1 MSRPRCVIDNTN
13 VIYEFTCPMKDC
25 CLLPKNNKYIGLT
38 QCTLSRRFTYH
49 FQNGS
54 IINHAKLCQIP
65 NLNRNKL
72 LDNTKIIYKINNN
85 NKLEILESILIKIKD
100 PEINKQETGKHR
112 ILQLWT

>member
-1 MSRPRCVIDNTN
+1 M
-13 VIYEFTCPMKDC
+13 
-25 CLLPKNNKYIGLT
+25 
-38 QCTLSRRFTYH
+38 
-49 FQNGS
+49 
-54 IINHAKLCQIP
+54 P

-85 NKLEILESILIKIKD
+85 NKLEILESILIKIED